1 MSSKM
6 SRALLRPLL
15 QLRAP
20 LASRLVLP
28 VVQQRAFNNSAPII
42 EPVPQQQEPQGL
54 SQAQGHKQGQS
65 RSQRRGKK
73 AADPPTAVDQQSPR
87 QKHEKNAANPT
98 DSQVRPL
105 AFKKSHPARPPTPV
119 KNSVEKLL
127 PLLAAQP
134 GHYITVHIHGF
145 PYLVQEGDR
154 VRLPFRIPGVLP
166 GDVLRL
172 DRASVIGSRDYTM
185 KGAPDVDPQL
195 FRCRATVLGTESEP
209 LRIKL
214 KTKRRQRKVKRVKS
228 KHRYTILRI
237 SELRINNTAPAA
249 GYHIGSAP
257 KERTAPQRL
266 AA

>member
-1 MSSKM
+1 M
-6 SRALLRPLL
+6 SRALLHPLL
-15 QLRAP
+15 QLKAP
-20 LASRLVLP
+20 VVSRLASALALS
-28 VVQQRAFNNSAPII
+28 VVQQRAFNTSAPII
-42 EPVPQQQEPQGL
+42 EPPP
-54 SQAQGHKQGQS
+54 KQ
-65 RSQRRGKK
+65 R
-73 AADPPTAVDQQSPR
+73 
-87 QKHEKNAANPT
+87 HEKNAANPT

-105 AFKKSHPARPPTPV
+105 AFKKSHPARPPRPV
-119 KNSVEKLL
+119 ENSVEKLL
-127 PLLAAQP
+127 PLLVAQP

-145 PYLVQEGDR
+145 PYLVQEGDQ

-185 KGAPDVDPQL
+185 KGAPHIDPEL
-195 FRCRATVLGTESEP
+195 FQCRATVLGTESEP

-237 SELRINNTAPAA
+237 SELRVQKSGKAT
-249 GYHIGSAP
+249 GHHIESVA
-257 KERTAPQRL
+257 KETTAPQRP